1 MSRLDHTSPL
11 SRSFS
16 APTDLPPE
24 DRRLTVAEAARAA
37 GLTIAQIWARINT
50 GKLQAYR
57 ITPEPLPPPPPRRKR
72 GPRPS
77 VFIDLKDLE
86 ALNEPVVGKVQP

>member
-1 MSRLDHTSPL
+1 MSRLDRTHPL

-16 APTDLPPE
+16 APTDPPPE
-24 DRRLTVAEAARAA
+24 GLLTVAEAARAA
-37 GLTIAQIWARINT
+37 YLTVPQVWARIKT
-50 GKLQAYR
+50 GKLRAHR

-72 GPRPS
+72 GQRPS

-86 ALNEPVVGKVQP
+86 ALNEPAAGKVQP